1 MEHQTSQFG
10 KDLETDQFFES
21 HGSTGKDSPARLSLT
36 SALDE
41 LMIKEIFERFAFN
54 NFPLSQF
61 DLEPLKA
68 ELRERFLAMGFR
80 LAEPEG
86 QSQLVQDIQK
96 FFGSGDITGKTQ
108 LVSRNYS
115 ADLIFKEFVT
125 NSKDMQIVHEDRY
138 DAYGNIESSDNDVIM
153 NGRLVMRQFGFLL
166 EYAGVPHY
174 VNFEAQIEKGML
186 AWIIRAYG
194 PNSSAILTTL
204 EKYIQE
210 QSIRLCKGRTIN
222 RYYELIDLQEYNPN
236 QLVFPKLLR
245 KQVKDL
251 QICFKNWS
259 KGSKVNR
266 FGCMLIGERG
276 TGKTTI
282 GGMLA
287 KLRNKTTTFLY
298 CHASDITSSY
308 DVTSL
313 FKVAALMSPCVVQ
326 IDDFDLISQQRTKSI
341 HRAITSTVMEEL
353 DGLRQEKAI
362 FTILTTNDPSA
373 MEDAIVNR
381 AGRVSSKLIFEGF
394 GECYPQLIK
403 LYANTYD
410 LNISDEIIDRTVKTC
425 SSSIDLT
432 PDEVKNICERLYLR
446 FGHLRKPISFSALS
460 STTTAVY
467 SEFHDQKFRKSYL
480 VSSDDEE
487 DDVPTGYDP
496 Y

>member
-1 MEHQTSQFG
+1 MEHQTSQLG
-10 KDLETDQFFES
+10 NSSETEQIFES
-21 HGSTGKDSPARLSLT
+21 QESAHQNLPAKLK
-36 SALDE
+36 LDE
-41 LMIKEIFERFAFN
+41 AMSEMMVNEILKRFAYNSFS
-54 NFPLSQF
+54 FSQF
-61 DLEPLKA
+61 DLRPLEEK
-68 ELRERFLAMGFR
+68 LREIFLAMG
-80 LAEPEG
+80 LNLPEQEG
-86 QSQLVQDIQK
+86 QAQLFKDMQK
-96 FFGSGDITGKTQ
+96 YFGCDEISGKTQ
-108 LVSRNYS
+108 LVSRNNS
-115 ADLIFKEFVT
+115 ADLIFKEFVA
-125 NSKDMQIVHEDRY
+125 NSQDMRIVHEDRY
-138 DAYGNIESSDNDVIM
+138 DAYGEIESSDDDVIM
-153 NGRLVMRQFGFLL
+153 NGRLIMSKFGFLL
-166 EYAGVPHY
+166 EYAGIPHY
-174 VNFEAQIEKGML
+174 VNFEAHIEKGFL

-194 PNSSAILTTL
+194 QNSSTLLTTL
-204 EKYIQE
+204 EKFVQE
-210 QSIRLCKGRTIN
+210 QSIRLCRGRTIN
-222 RYYELIDLQEYNPN
+222 RYFEPIDLQEYNPN

-259 KGSKVNR
+259 RGSKVNR

-298 CHASDITSSY
+298 CHASDITSSS

-326 IDDFDLISQQRTKSI
+326 IDDFDLISQRRSSST

-403 LYANTYD
+403 LYAEKYD
-410 LNISDEIIDRTVKTC
+410 LIISDEIIKRTVKTC

-446 FGHLRKPISFSALS
+446 FGHLRKSISFTALS

-467 SEFHDQKFRKSYL
+467 AEFHDQKFRKSYL
-480 VSSDDEE
+480 VNSGEE
-487 DDVPTGYDP
+487 DEASGHDP